1 MSTTPSRHYG
11 KETGS
16 LVKLTGPDTSRTT
29 LGTMAPGSGLP
40 RLCFFFRMQVLGP
53 SLPLATEGGGPGNQ
67 HGLVQFTQSK
77 KGSTACCRK
86 VEWPEGQM
94 KAQQGAG
101 GRGQGPGGRG
111 LSHGQWHVP
120 AVSGHQLP
128 HPDPPPTYTHM
139 YRDPRRC
146 RKPRVSTERGV
157 MAVHL

>member
-101 GRGQGPGGRG
+101 GRGQEAGVFLTASGMSQQSLDTNSPTLTPHQHTHTCTGIPGGVGSPGSALRE
-111 LSHGQWHVP
+111 V
-120 AVSGHQLP
+120 
-128 HPDPPPTYTHM
+128 
-139 YRDPRRC
+139 
-146 RKPRVSTERGV
+146 
-157 MAVHL
+157 